1 MVYYNTNDWGIHR
14 VDTYTLYLDE
24 STTHKNGLKQA
35 FSIGGF
41 IIKDDDID
49 KLHND
54 LNTIKTNIWGDLVNC
69 EQIILHEK
77 ELKDAIEHRIPNS
90 KLSLEYRRF
99 RRNNTKVELLYKN
112 MSELIK
118 KSPIY
123 TLGCVVIK
131 DNYHNSFP
139 GLISNEISLVCMQI
153 ILENYTHFLYQHD
166 ATGKIVYESR
176 GSEDKVMLM
185 RFYQVATIGT
195 MYVKPESIQQRVSN
209 LSFVSKKDNIAGLQV
224 ADFVPNQIARK
235 GSGKNIKSVSLDL
248 TNNIYYKAY
257 SGYNKNKS
265 RYGIKVVP
273 RIE

>member
-1 MVYYNTNDWGIHR
+1 
-14 VDTYTLYLDE
+14 
-24 STTHKNGLKQA
+24 
-35 FSIGGF
+35 
-41 IIKDDDID
+41 
-49 KLHND
+49 
-54 LNTIKTNIWGDLVNC
+54 
-69 EQIILHEK
+69 
-77 ELKDAIEHRIPNS
+77 
-90 KLSLEYRRF
+90 
-99 RRNNTKVELLYKN
+99 

-166 ATGKIVYESR
+166 AIGKIVYESR

-185 RFYQVATIGT
+185 RSYQVATIGT
-195 MYVKPESIQQRVSN
+195 MSVKPESIQQRVSN

-265 RYGIKVVP
+265 RCGIKVVP

>member
-139 GLISNEISLVCMQI
+139 GLISI
-153 ILENYTHFLYQHD
+153 T
-166 ATGKIVYESR
+166 
-176 GSEDKVMLM
+176 
-185 RFYQVATIGT
+185 
-195 MYVKPESIQQRVSN
+195 
-209 LSFVSKKDNIAGLQV
+209 
-224 ADFVPNQIARK
+224 
-235 GSGKNIKSVSLDL
+235 
-248 TNNIYYKAY
+248 
-257 SGYNKNKS
+257 
-265 RYGIKVVP
+265 
-273 RIE
+273 

>member
-1 MVYYNTNDWGIHR
+1 MIYYNTNDWGIHR

-24 STTHKNGLKQA
+24 STTHKKGLNQA

-54 LNTIKTNIWGDLVNC
+54 LNIIKTKIWGDLINC

-77 ELKDAIEHRIPNS
+77 ELKDAIEHRIPKS
-90 KLSLEYRRF
+90 KLSLEYKRF
-99 RRNNTKVELLYKN
+99 RGNNKKVEFLYKN

-123 TLGCVVIK
+123 TIGCVVIK

-139 GLISNEISLVCMQI
+139 RLISNEISLVCMQI
-153 ILENYTHFLYQHD
+153 ILENYTHFLYQHN
-166 ATGKIVYESR
+166 ATGKIIYESR
-176 GSEDKVMLM
+176 ESEDKVMLM

-195 MYVKPESIQQRVSN
+195 MYVKPESIQQRVTN
-209 LSFVSKKDNIAGLQV
+209 LSFISKKENVAGLQV
-224 ADFVPNQIARK
+224 ADFIPSQIARK
-235 GSGKNIKSVSLDL
+235 ASGKYIKSISLDL
-248 TNNIYYKAY
+248 TNNIYNKAY